1 MMKLTP
7 NAGKTRG
14 AGGCAPIGL
23 TTRASREAGSR
34 SARRPRPATANKSWD
49 WEKCPRRR
57 SRLSWHVRIGKEICH
72 RPAQAQGIYNP
83 MSVALFPRTQAA
95 PAFPRTWVDK
105 YCTFCSASLASPH
118 TNDNAASDAYSILAK
133 SPESSKPSK
142 KTTTSVNIHIRTSA
156 FGYTRSQSMVRRECN
171 RNRPDPPAD
180 ARGSKNEPHPRE
192 TGECTPVQDRVARRG
207 AEYTV
212 AERGPRRQQ
221 AGGRAA

>member
-1 MMKLTP
+1 MRPHWTHD
-7 NAGKTRG
+7 TRK
-14 AGGCAPIGL
+14 
-23 TTRASREAGSR
+23 SR
-34 SARRPRPATANKSWD
+34 SGFAKRAKAAPCHGPTANKSWD